1 MNVKTIK
8 RTSKRTISVLLSV
21 LMVLSLF
28 TVCMLG
34 TAVSAGAYD
43 VYSNISKVEFGTNTS
58 GIWQEYSC
66 TQSGSEYTYVA
77 KGLQANTAYEF
88 YVKITHNNSKISYYG
103 GNYDFGT
110 VGAWNFKA
118 TPSQNATGSQNFKFK
133 TPSDTSK
140 TYDVSLQFKASSL
153 DSHWG
158 VGIWNSSESG
168 GSSTD
173 DIGWIDTTMYNYR
186 TKNQIADAKANT
198 TKSDYAIDSTNGQA
212 KSNYDETVYK
222 SYNQAVTDWYKAHY
236 NGTDGK
242 TVTDSSVDATPL
254 FQGNFRAGNA
264 NTDANG
270 TIEWARTSNSS
281 LWHFVSVANGA
292 NRFNGADG
300 TSTNAAAI
308 GLVDKKL
315 SANGTIQQNGVELPQ
330 FSDAFMEANGDEKLQ
345 SKYSGLKFQTK
356 TKQSGTDNKNTWYYY
371 DSSND
376 GNRYLDVSTSQ
387 ILAGS
392 NIHGCDPSGKNS
404 SNGYYPFHK
413 TQPSDNDNITNCYGT
428 RFDIEFAMTD
438 NGTINGE
445 QLQFKFTGDD
455 DLWVFI
461 DGYLALDLGGSHN
474 KASGNINL
482 ATKQSQITSGSYSA
496 TYADVSNKY
505 SSGKSFTSTTT
516 TDFSKELRES
526 LKDTS
531 KPHTMTI
538 FYLERGLYDSN
549 LSFEFLLPQTNS
561 LRIVEKIDSSDVN
574 PGLKTKTLE
583 TANNDVFNVNV
594 KTDSKSADE
603 NAVAGS
609 SSDFVRTSVSGEKDI
624 LQKGTNTPTPAQKF
638 ENQTGGMSG
647 VGGTNFLWEDDNTA
661 GKVTTGRGT
670 ATSNSDVQLLYNQSS
685 TFNDQFEVGKT
696 IQLLQKDNIDKFDLP
711 NLTSNQPTSSDSERK
726 VGDYYSTTTKIVD
739 TSGATINPESNGAF
753 SFENTDG
760 STNTVKVTATYTNKI
775 KVGDIAF
782 TKSVDDGTN
791 ANGAY
796 FSYKLEVANVFGGS
810 NAEWY
815 VPEGLVYKIGE
826 RTGIL
831 GSEGL
836 IQLQVG
842 EKATIEGIPVGTK
855 YRIVETGNDQNNSY
869 SVADVSNDGNGTV
882 ADVQAI
888 TDGIEATVSNTD
900 TTTTVIWNFV
910 NTKKTFT
917 VVYRFQDRNSET
929 GLPTTC
935 DNHYT
940 YFTRTMAGD
949 LSSNKYIQN
958 GNATAALK
966 ELVVSKAPTI
976 SNVLCDY
983 SVSTENVEYRKIQ
996 SYDQMQTL
1004 AQPGDEFKL
1013 PEEID
1018 GFVLSEGLDHSLIGS
1033 TAVVV
1038 TYSIKRAQY
1047 TASFT
1052 YPQNG
1057 IMAEKSVTGHF
1068 NDLIRIPYGITA
1080 PETFNGGNFRYWAKL
1095 VDIEGGSSST
1105 RIWTPVSTDYTYA
1118 YRITDNVQI
1127 KAVYDNDSDFTQLD
1141 APTVT
1146 DGKSY
1151 HVTGEGSG
1159 YDASAAEKIY
1169 DSYTKSDKDYT
1180 RVNVVFGS
1188 IGSQDDDTDI
1198 SSIGYILIKN
1208 TGDYAKAANF
1218 NEDLLKATLNDG
1230 SSTVTDT
1237 NGKSYSALIKT
1248 YDNLNFVPS
1257 YDAETGYDY
1266 EATKWKDHY
1275 NAGSFNLT
1283 NKNRVNFVF
1292 DLLNNEN
1299 TQKNYFTCYTVM
1311 TRGNYT
1317 YISNTPAYF
1326 NLAEADPS
1334 IKDNDDDTSKNYS
1347 IVSSQQYS
1355 VNGGNVITG
1364 TKAGTISTG
1373 GYRSVADGQNIK
1385 FTYNPTSYT
1394 ENGINYTSEL
1404 ESLTIGVGSNSV
1416 LTIDSN
1422 NFELFGIDPKKKD
1435 TISYTFNAKT
1445 LFGDNADPSKNRL
1458 YSVATFKVTE
1468 NSTSVNVKGKT
1479 FDNGKYQVSASA
1491 NGTYSDAIVVDY
1503 SQGATSFY
1511 VKAIAN
1517 SGYNFT
1523 NWTVNGTENTDNPI
1537 KVDVADNGSMSINGT
1552 EITMDT
1558 LVANFAVETYSVRV
1572 SSNDGTYGTV
1582 SATVNGVDQTGGIFT
1597 VNAGDQVVVTA
1608 TPTGNATF
1616 NKWTVTGSTGTAS
1629 GNTYTV
1635 TVNKNTTIQA
1645 DFNAPVTD
1653 ITIYVA
1659 DISGVGSIY
1668 SRNSLAANWSAATL
1682 YGTYT
1687 KNGTTANLYK
1697 LTVKS
1702 NISWMNISKNT
1713 SGENQWS
1720 PSLGSNLYDG
1730 AVFEYNANNSNGT
1743 YSKFADWT
1751 VSTKRTVKVHVD
1763 STAVNW
1769 VKNDSA
1775 VIRMT
1780 YTDYTGNKKTVN
1792 MDWYN
1797 NGALEAYVEVSDFG
1811 NNNNVSFA
1819 RVNNT
1824 GTGTA
1829 SNEQSFNLANCELAS
1844 GVYQITITN
1853 YTYN

>member
-43 VYSNISKVEFGTNTS
+43 SLDGKTITLNASGWNTS
-58 GIWQEYSC
+58 AYIFVGKGSYTSVYKMDGSNGSFSK
-66 TQSGSEYTYVA
+66 TFASGTGWSDATGYFFSTENYGLSDGGGKSENVSTVRNNLLAGKYTCSAFVDRNTNDIVSGNKYTVA
-77 KGLQANTAYEF
+77 SN
-88 YVKITHNNSKISYYG
+88 
-103 GNYDFGT
+103 GT
-110 VGAWNFKA
+110 V
-118 TPSQNATGSQNFKFK
+118 TVTTGGTTTEN
-133 TPSDTSK
+133 
-140 TYDVSLQFKASSL
+140 V
-153 DSHWG
+153 
-158 VGIWNSSESG
+158 
-168 GSSTD
+168 
-173 DIGWIDTTMYNYR
+173 GWIDTTMYNYR

-315 SANGTIQQNGVELPQ
+315 SVNGTIQQNGVELPQ

-356 TKQSGTDNKNTWYYY
+356 TKQSGTDDKNTWYYY

-376 GNRYLDVSTSQ
+376 GNRYLDVSTNQ

-392 NIHGCDPSGKNS
+392 NIHGCDPSGNNS

-413 TQPSDNDNITNCYGT
+413 TQPSNNDNITNCYGT
-428 RFDIEFAMTD
+428 RFDIEFAMTAS
-438 NGTINGE
+438 GTINGE

-482 ATKQSQITSGSYSA
+482 ATKQSQITSGSYPA
-496 TYADVSNKY
+496 TYADVTNKY
-505 SSGKSFTSTTT
+505 SSGKSFTSSTTT
-516 TDFSKELRES
+516 TNFSAELSES

-561 LRIVEKIDSSDVN
+561 LKIVEEVDASDVN

-603 NAVAGS
+603 NVVAGS
-609 SSDFVRTSVSGEKDI
+609 SSDFVRTSVSGDKDI
-624 LQKGTNTPTPAQKF
+624 LQKGTNNPTPAQKF

-647 VGGTNFLWEDDNTA
+647 VGGTNFLWEDDNTT

-670 ATSNSDVQLLYNQSS
+670 ATSNSDVQLLYNQSG

-782 TKSVDDGTN
+782 TKSTDDGTM
-791 ANGAY
+791 ANNAY
-796 FSYKLEVANVFGGS
+796 FNYKLEVANVFGG
-810 NAEWY
+810 NTAWY
-815 VPEGLVYKIGE
+815 VPEGLVYSIN
-826 RTGIL
+826 GIKVEAGL

-842 EKATIEGIPVGTK
+842 DEVTVEGIPVGTK
-855 YRIVETGNDQNNSY
+855 YRIVETGSDANGAGY
-869 SVADVSNDGNGTV
+869 SVADVINDGYGTV
-882 ADVQAI
+882 ADEQAI
-888 TDGIEATVSNTD
+888 TDGITATVSASD
-900 TTTTVIWNFV
+900 TTTSVVWNFV
-910 NTKKTFT
+910 NSMKTFT
-917 VVYRFQDRNSET
+917 VLYRFQDRDSTT

-935 DNHYT
+935 EDHYT
-940 YFTRTMAGD
+940 YFTREMTGD
-949 LSSNKYIQN
+949 INSYIDAES
-958 GNATAALK
+958 GAATDDLK
-966 ELVVSKAPTI
+966 HIVSLKAPEI

-983 SVSTENVEYRKIQ
+983 SVSANGVEYRELTNIDLNTK
-996 SYDQMQTL
+996 L
-1004 AQPGDEFKL
+1004 AQPTDDSQL
-1013 PEEID
+1013 PVAINGTSEAEGTD
-1018 GFVLSEGLDHSLIGS
+1018 GLTVGES
-1033 TAVVV
+1033 VVIV
-1038 TYSIKRAQY
+1038 TYSINRAKY

-1052 YPQNG
+1052 FPQDG
-1057 IMAEKSVTGHF
+1057 VMAEKTVTGHF
-1068 NDLIRIPYGITA
+1068 NDLVRIPYGIEA
-1080 PETFNGGNFRYWAKL
+1080 PKEYNGGEFRYWAKL
-1095 VDIEGGSSST
+1095 VDIDGGDSSNKV
-1105 RIWTPVSTDYTYA
+1105 WTPVSTDYVYA
-1118 YRITDNVQI
+1118 YRITDDVEI
-1127 KAVYDNDSDFTQLD
+1127 KAVYSNDPEFVQLE

-1146 DGKSY
+1146 DDKSY
-1151 HVTGEGSG
+1151 HVTGEGTG

-1169 DSYTKSDKDYT
+1169 DSYTKGDKDYT

-1188 IGSQDDDTDI
+1188 VGSQDNDTDI

-1208 TGDYAKAANF
+1208 TGDYVKAANF
-1218 NEDLLKATLNDG
+1218 NEELLKNTLNAG
-1230 SSTVTDT
+1230 SSTVKDT
-1237 NGKSYSALIKT
+1237 SGKSYSALIKT

-1257 YDAETGYDY
+1257 YDSEYDY
-1266 EATKWKDHY
+1266 EATKWKDNY
-1275 NAGSFNLT
+1275 TAGKYNLT

-1311 TRGNYT
+1311 TRGNET

-1326 NLAEADPS
+1326 NLAEADPA
-1334 IKDNDDDTSKNYS
+1334 IRDTDDDTTDYYS
-1347 IVSSQQYS
+1347 IVASQKYK
-1355 VNGGNVITG
+1355 VNNGAAVTG
-1364 TKAGTISTG
+1364 TKAGTLSTG
-1373 GYRSVADGQNIK
+1373 GYRSIADGQK
-1385 FTYNPTSYT
+1385 VTFTYNPTSYT
-1394 ENGINYTSEL
+1394 ENGTNYISEL
-1404 ESLTIGVGSNSV
+1404 ESLVIGIGSENSI
-1416 LTIDSN
+1416 TIDSS
-1422 NFELFGIDPKKKD
+1422 NFNLFGIDPSAKGSV
-1435 TISYTFNAKT
+1435 SYTFNAEF
-1445 LFGDNADPSKNRL
+1445 LFGSNPNPSTDKL
-1458 YSVATFKVTE
+1458 QAVATFKVTE
-1468 NSTSVNVKGKT
+1468 NSTSVNVQGKT
-1479 FDNGKYQVSASA
+1479 FENGKYQVSASA
-1491 NGTYSDAIVVDY
+1491 NGTYSDALTVDY
-1503 SQGATSFY
+1503 SEGATSFY

-1552 EITMDT
+1552 VITMDT
-1558 LVANFAVETYSVRV
+1558 LVANFAVQTYSVRV

-1582 SATVNGVDQTGGIFT
+1582 SAKVNGVEQTGGIFT